1 MKRRRVSLAQPS
13 QATLALV
20 CAFALATPGCGRSPP
35 TGKAAPA
42 ATLEKKI
49 TDGDLAKITL
59 TAAAESRLGITTATA
74 EPKTAP
80 RKRKVGG
87 EIIVPSGGAL
97 MLAAPVAATV
107 SASAKV
113 VKTGSV
119 VKRGDVLVTLVPLA
133 PVDRDL
139 RGQADRS
146 TIAAEAR
153 FTAARAKLERAEKVL
168 ADGAGTQRA
177 VEEARAEHDV
187 AKADLDAAKQRAAS
201 MVTSPLGADV
211 TVTIRAPHDG
221 VVRQVG
227 ASPGQSVAAG
237 TMLVEVVG
245 TSALWVRVPV
255 FVAEARRV
263 RPDAAAIVSA
273 FGSEERREALPAHA
287 PPIADPLTSTVDLTY
302 ELGATEGFRQGER
315 VEVELTYQDVAA
327 SMAVPASAIVRDA
340 QGSVWLYESL
350 GDHVFARRRV
360 DLARIQGDDAL
371 LARGLAPGT
380 RIVRTGAAELW
391 GLELGTGK

>member
-1 MKRRRVSLAQPS
+1 MKTMTGTQTCLSIVL
-13 QATLALV
+13 LALAS
-20 CAFALATPGCGRSPP
+20 CNRSSSSTKP
-35 TGKAAPA
+35 APA
-42 ATLEKKI
+42 ASVEKKI
-49 TDGDLAKITL
+49 TDGDLPKVTL
-59 TAAAESRLGITTATA
+59 TAQAEARLGIAIAAAESKSGAY
-74 EPKTAP
+74 
-80 RKRKVGG
+80 KRRVGG

-97 MLAAPVAATV
+97 LLAAPVAATV

-113 VKTGSV
+113 AKTGST
-119 VKRGDVLVTLVPLA
+119 VKRGETLVTLIPLA

-153 FTAARAKLERAEKVL
+153 FTAAKAKLERAEKVL

-187 AKADLDAAKQRAAS
+187 AKADLDAARQRAAS

-211 TVTIRAPHDG
+211 SVTIRAPHDG

-245 TSALWVRVPV
+245 TSALWVRVPL

-263 RPDAAAIVSA
+263 RPDAAASVMA
-273 FGSEERREALPAHA
+273 FGSEDRQEALPAHA
-287 PPIADPLTSTVDLTY
+287 PPIADAALATVDLTY
-302 ELGATEGFRQGER
+302 ELAATQGFRQGER
-315 VEVELTYQDVAA
+315 VEVELTYRDDVT
-327 SMAVPASAIVRDA
+327 SVVVPASSIVRDA
-340 QGSVWLYESL
+340 QGSAWLYESL

-360 DLARIQGDDAL
+360 DLIGVRGEEAFV
-371 LARGLAPGT
+371 ARGLAAGVKV
-380 RIVRTGAAELW
+380 VRSGAAELW
-391 GLELGTGK
+391 GVELGAGK

>member
-1 MKRRRVSLAQPS
+1 MHAKKKLVL
-13 QATLALV
+13 LALAV
-20 CAFALATPGCGRSPP
+20 AAQACSRATP
-35 TGKAAPA
+35 TKATPA
-42 ATLEKKI
+42 ATVEKKI
-49 TDGDLAKITL
+49 TDGDLIKLTL
-59 TAAAESRLGITTATA
+59 TPEAETRLAIATA
-74 EPKTAP
+74 KAEQKDVR

-87 EIIVPSGGAL
+87 EIVVPSGGAL
-97 MLAAPVAATV
+97 ILAAPVAATV

-113 VKTGSV
+113 VKTGTA
-119 VKRGDVLVTLVPLA
+119 VKRGDPLVTLVPLA

-153 FTAARAKLERAEKVL
+153 FTAAKAKLERAEKVL

-187 AKADLDAAKQRAAS
+187 AKADLDAAKQRATS

-237 TMLVEVVG
+237 TVLVEVVG

-263 RPDAAAIVSA
+263 QPDAPATVLA
-273 FGSEERREALPAHA
+273 FGSDERQEALPAHA
-287 PPIADPLTSTVDLTY
+287 APVADPVAATVDLTY
-302 ELGATEGFRQGER
+302 ELASTQGFRQGER
-315 VEVELTYQDVAA
+315 VEVELTYAGVTSALV
-327 SMAVPASAIVRDA
+327 VPASAIVRDA
-340 QGSVWLYESL
+340 HGDAWLYEAL
-350 GDHVFARRRV
+350 GNHVFARRRV
-360 DLARIQGDDAL
+360 DLAGIQGDDAIV
-371 LARGLAPGT
+371 ARGLRPGMAV
-380 RIVRTGAAELW
+380 VRTGAAELW
-391 GLELGTGK
+391 GVELGAGK

>member
-1 MKRRRVSLAQPS
+1 MKKIAIAVVVLAAAAQ
-13 QATLALV
+13 
-20 CAFALATPGCGRSPP
+20 GCGRSSPA
-35 TGKAAPA
+35 GKAAPA
-42 ATLEKKI
+42 ASVDKKI
-49 TDGDLAKITL
+49 TEGDLVKVTL
-59 TAAAESRLGITTATA
+59 TPEAETRLGIATA
-74 EPKTAP
+74 NAAPKSVP
-80 RKRKVGG
+80 RKRRLGG
-87 EIIVPSGGAL
+87 EIVVPSGGAL

-107 SASAKV
+107 SASAQV
-113 VKTGSV
+113 VKTGTT
-119 VKRGDVLVTLVPLA
+119 VKRGDTLVTLIPLA

-153 FTAARAKLERAEKVL
+153 FTAAKAKLERAEKVL

-187 AKADLDAAKQRAAS
+187 AKADLDAAKQRANS
-201 MVTSPLGADV
+201 MITSPLGADV

-263 RPDAAAIVSA
+263 RPDAAATVFA
-273 FGSEERREALPAHA
+273 FGSEERQEALPAHA
-287 PPIADPLTSTVDLTY
+287 PPVADAVASTVDLTY
-302 ELGATEGFRQGER
+302 ELGTTQGFRQGER
-315 VEVELTYQDVAA
+315 VEVELTYKDEAPALV
-327 SMAVPASAIVRDA
+327 VPVSAIVRDA
-340 QGSVWLYESL
+340 QGGAWLYESL
-350 GDHVFARRRV
+350 GHHVFARRRV
-360 DLARIQGDDAL
+360 DLAGIQGDDAL
-371 LARGLAPGT
+371 VARGLKPGT
-380 RIVRTGAAELW
+380 AVVRTGAAELW
-391 GLELGTGK
+391 GVELGAGK

>member
-1 MKRRRVSLAQPS
+1 MTRHTTSLTA
-13 QATLALV
+13 
-20 CAFALATPGCGRSPP
+20 ALAVSAFVALPGCGRSPP
-35 TGKAAPA
+35 AGKAAPA
-42 ATLEKKI
+42 ASVEKKI
-49 TDGDLAKITL
+49 TDGDLVKVTL
-59 TAAAESRLGITTATA
+59 TPEAETRLGIAVANA
-74 EPKTAP
+74 EQKNVP

-87 EIIVPSGGAL
+87 EVVVPSGGAL

-113 VKTGSV
+113 VKTGTT
-119 VKRGDVLVTLVPLA
+119 VKRGDVLVSLIPLA

-153 FTAARAKLERAEKVL
+153 FTAAKAKLERAEKVL

-201 MVTSPLGADV
+201 MITSPLGADV
-211 TVTIRAPHDG
+211 SVTIRAPHDG

-245 TSALWVRVPV
+245 TSALWVRVPL

-263 RPDAAAIVSA
+263 RPDAAASVFA
-273 FGSEERREALPAHA
+273 FGSDERQEALPAHA
-287 PPIADPLTSTVDLTY
+287 PPVADPVASTVDLTY
-302 ELGATEGFRQGER
+302 ELGTTQGFRQGER
-315 VEVELTYQDVAA
+315 VEVELTYKDDV
-327 SMAVPASAIVRDA
+327 SSLSVPASAVVRDA
-340 QGSVWLYESL
+340 QGDAWLYESL
-350 GDHVFARRRV
+350 GNHVFARRRV
-360 DLARIQGDDAL
+360 DLAGIQGDDAL
-371 LARGLAPGT
+371 VARGLKPGT
-380 RIVRTGAAELW
+380 PVVRTGAAELW
-391 GLELGTGK
+391 GVELGTGK